1 MANETT
7 TPSDPRLARNV
18 AIWSGALENALF
30 CIPPDDRLAVLEK
43 LMADEIARR
52 KQPTRLAVD
61 REQCAEI
68 SDSNGT
74 SRSLPVRRRRKRPP
88 NRPSQLAF
96 DFDTDTA
103 PRQDEAAR
111 RGEHHPATTNAVTA
125 NPEFHQA

>member
-1 MANETT
+1 MPNETT
-7 TPSDPRLARNV
+7 TTASNPRNV
-18 AIWSGALENALF
+18 AIWSGALENAIW
-30 CIPPDDRLAVLEK
+30 CVPPADRLAVLQK
-43 LMADEIARR
+43 LVDDEIARR

-68 SDSNGT
+68 SDRDGT
-74 SRSLPVRRRRKRPP
+74 SRSLPVRRRKRPP

-111 RGEHHPATTNAVTA
+111 RATMDAVTA